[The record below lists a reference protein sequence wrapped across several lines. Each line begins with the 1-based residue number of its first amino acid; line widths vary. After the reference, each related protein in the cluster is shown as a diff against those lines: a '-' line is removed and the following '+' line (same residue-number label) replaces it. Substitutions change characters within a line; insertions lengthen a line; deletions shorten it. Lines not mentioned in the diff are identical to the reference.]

1 VTEEPETLATLR
13 KARSLLVLLLAT
25 CRETLLALEA
35 AGNVLDTDLTN
46 DLRVMI
52 DRTEGEVKALSAKV
66 EALP

>member
-1 VTEEPETLATLR
+1 MTEEPETLATLR